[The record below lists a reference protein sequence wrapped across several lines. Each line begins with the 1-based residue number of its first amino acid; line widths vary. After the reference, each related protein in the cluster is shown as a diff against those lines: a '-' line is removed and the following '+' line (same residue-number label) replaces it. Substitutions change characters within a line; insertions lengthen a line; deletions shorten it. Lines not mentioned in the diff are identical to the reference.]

1 MQLTPEITFRGLES
15 TPALETKVRERVD
28 RLDRLHARIMGCRVA
43 IESHH
48 RHQHKGKL
56 YHVRID
62 LTVPGD
68 ELVVSRAPEANH
80 AHEDAY
86 VAIRDAF
93 DAMERQLESFAGRR
107 RGEVKTHEEP
117 TQAGQV
123 GELELDHGRIETP
136 DGRSIYFHRNSV
148 LGNAFEGLE
157 LGAPVRYVETAGD
170 EGPQASL
177 VMPLQQPEAVA

>member
-1 MQLTPEITFRGLES
+1 MQFSPEITFRGLEA
-15 TPALETKVRERVD
+15 TPALESKVRDRVERLK
-28 RLDRLHARIMGCRVA
+28 RYHTRIMGCRVM

-56 YHVRID
+56 FHVRID
-62 LTVPGD
+62 VTVPGN
-68 ELVVSRAPEANH
+68 ELVVSRDPEENH

-93 DAMERQLESFAGRR
+93 NAMERQLESFSHRQ
-107 RGEVKTHEEP
+107 RGEVKAHEEL
-117 TQAGQV
+117 TDAGV
-123 GELELDHGRIETP
+123 IGELELDHGRIETA

-148 LGNAFEGLE
+148 QNGDFDGLDV
-157 LGAPVRYVETAGD
+157 GSRVRYVETMGD

-177 VMPLQQPEAVA
+177 VIPLTLPEVSV